1 MRKKLLPLAML
12 RGLGGQAGRAE
23 AVHINSDGL
32 SETLIYPYGEKL
44 TPCPACR
51 GYNLERQHCATCKGS
66 GFILE
71 SREVVSGA

>member
-1 MRKKLLPLAML
+1 MNTKLFPLAM
-12 RGLGGQAGRAE
+12 RAGLAGQAGRAE
-23 AVHINSDGL
+23 AVHINNAGL
-32 SETLIYPYGEKL
+32 SETIIYPYGEKL

-71 SREVVSGA
+71 SQEAMTQ